1 MFVVLLQ
8 FSENRREAGEFI
20 AAHDAWLQKGFD
32 DGVFLLAGGLKHAGG
47 AAILAAGLSH
57 SDLVERV
64 EADPFVVNDVVTADV
79 IEISPGRAD
88 ARLAF
93 LMD

>member
-1 MFVVLLQ
+1 MSRSKLD
-8 FSENRREAGEFI
+8 ETRR
-20 AAHDAWLQKGFD
+20 
-32 DGVFLLAGGLKHAGG
+32 